1 MNFLFGVG
9 LGALI
14 TIGVAFI
21 VAADRN
27 KLDEEDDEYYDD
39 EVNYDK

>member
-14 TIGVAFI
+14 TIGVSFI
-21 VAADRN
+21 FAADRN
-27 KLDEEDDEYYDD
+27 VLDEEDDEWYT
-39 EVNYDK
+39 